1 MSVVGRF
8 APSPT
13 GPLHLGSLRTALVAW
28 LFTRAA
34 GGRFLLRIEDL
45 DLQRSRPEFEP
56 EQLRQLEQLGID
68 WDGEVV
74 RQSARGAL
82 YEQAIARLA
91 DQLYPCFCT
100 RAEIREAA
108 AAPHG
113 ELSEGAYAGTCR
125 ALSAAERARRIDAGE
140 RCALR
145 FDAGGE
151 VVTFVDE
158 LAGPQSFAVD
168 DFVVRRAD
176 GVVGYQLAV
185 VVDDAEQGV
194 NQVVRGA
201 DLLDSSAR
209 QILLQRALG
218 LPTCRWYWARTAIGW
233 PSGMERRRLKIR
245 CGGSQARSGSRRGRR
260 LARSICWAISTPP
273 RSPRRPLASD
283 YLLRFPRPRSSTVKR
298 R

>member
-1 MSVVGRF
+1 
-8 APSPT
+8 
-13 GPLHLGSLRTALVAW
+13 LHLGSLRTALVAW

-218 LPTCRWYWARTAIGW
+218 LPTPAYAHVPLVLG
-233 PSGMERRRLKIR
+233 PDGD
-245 CGGSQARSGSRRGRR
+245 R
-260 LARSICWAISTPP
+260 LAKRYGTAPTEDPLRW
-273 RSPRRPLASD
+273 LASSLGIEAGSPARAVD
-283 YLLRFPRPRSSTVKR
+283 LLGDFDPASIPKTSVSV
-298 R
+298 